1 MGIGKEKGSNDWA
14 ATDIQA
20 SKQIK
25 RYTFKNFKYPFRFVI
40 S

>member
-25 RYTFKNFKYPFRFVI
+25 RYTFKISNIRFV